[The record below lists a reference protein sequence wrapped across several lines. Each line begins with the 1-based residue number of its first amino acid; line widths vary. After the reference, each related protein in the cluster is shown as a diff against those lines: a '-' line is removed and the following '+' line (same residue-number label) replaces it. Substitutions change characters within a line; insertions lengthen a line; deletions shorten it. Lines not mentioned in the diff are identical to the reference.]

1 MSTLR
6 IELGVAIV
14 VLGVTGALATYAPG
28 KASSLGPFADS
39 AVLGPAR
46 MELTVDP
53 AAPGINEAHLYF
65 FDRQTGAQWDK
76 TKELTARASSG
87 DEELPLDF
95 IKAGP
100 GHFVAQQATL
110 PTQGD
115 WIVRVEAR
123 VSDFD
128 QYAAEVE
135 VPVR

>member
-6 IELGVAIV
+6 IELGVAVV

-28 KASSLGPFADS
+28 KAPSVGPFSDS

-53 AAPGINEAHLYF
+53 AAPGVNEAHLYF
-65 FDRQTGAQWDK
+65 FDRRTEAQWDE
-76 TKELTARASSG
+76 TKELNARASRG
-87 DEELPLDF
+87 DQALPLDF
-95 IKAGP
+95 VKAGP

-110 PTQGD
+110 LTQGD